1 MVSVGE
7 KVSYKTSGKGQGD
20 EAIKP
25 LLKCRKC
32 IDKIETEGKSLT
44 REKVWREP
52 VYWPSGLRHK
62 GGMNLT

>member
-1 MVSVGE
+1 MVSIGE

-44 REKVWREP
+44 REKF
-52 VYWPSGLRHK
+52 
-62 GGMNLT
+62 GGNLFTGQAVFGIKVA